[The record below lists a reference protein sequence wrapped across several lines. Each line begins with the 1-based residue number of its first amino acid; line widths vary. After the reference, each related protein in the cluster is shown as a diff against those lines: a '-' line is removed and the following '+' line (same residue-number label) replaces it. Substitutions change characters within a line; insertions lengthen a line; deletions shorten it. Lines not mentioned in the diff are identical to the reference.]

1 MFKKMALAL
10 AALTIFM
17 VVPTL
22 AGPATGCNKIKF
34 VGSYTRPMLNLDV
47 LGDGTV
53 MHSYLFQLNLHSD
66 GVATQNWTGF
76 PDYIINGGTG
86 TPWTGSWTCRADGKL
101 VVTVITGSFFPV
113 AGNTYPSAP
122 LNDIELVSHSRT
134 TYLFSVDDA
143 NTLTRLQARTR
154 TYGPNDDPTNAAGGQ
169 LGNLITDTYTYTRL
183 VATDADLVAP

>member
-1 MFKKMALAL
+1 MLKKMALAL

-34 VGSYTRPMLNLDV
+34 FGSYTRPSLNVNV

-53 MHSYLFQLNLHSD
+53 IHSYVFQLNLHSD
-66 GVATQNWTGF
+66 GIATQNWTGF

-101 VVTVITGSFFPV
+101 VVTLITGSYFPV
-113 AGNTYPSAP
+113 AANTYPNAP
-122 LNDIELVSHSRT
+122 LDDIELVSHSRT

-143 NTLTRLQARTR
+143 NTLTRIQARAR

-169 LGNLITDTYTYTRL
+169 LGTLNTDNYTYTRL

>member
-1 MFKKMALAL
+1 MDRKL
-10 AALTIFM
+10 
-17 VVPTL
+17 
-22 AGPATGCNKIKF
+22 
-34 VGSYTRPMLNLDV
+34 
-47 LGDGTV
+47 
-53 MHSYLFQLNLHSD
+53 
-66 GVATQNWTGF
+66 
-76 PDYIINGGTG
+76 
-86 TPWTGSWTCRADGKL
+86 TCRADGKL
-101 VVTVITGSFFPV
+101 VVTVITVSFFPV